1 MESLESRCVVF
12 LQVLFHSFSFSFIYN
27 FLFYYFVLFLLL
39 IFFFIIATFPVYH
52 LYIVKK
58 RPKLKSKNRH
68 PVEAYVEYMKT
79 INDFDDLVYPR
90 TLARHCLGLEP
101 SAYVLRA
108 IEIEEKKNECS
119 FWLVTALGSLS
130 SIIIIIFFYRGFFFA
145 KMTSKFNQLMYAQI
159 KAKKNEPLSSL
170 GKRVVRVVEK
180 GASVTPTTF
189 IL

>member
-12 LQVLFHSFSFSFIYN
+12 LQVLFHSFFFSFIYN
-27 FLFYYFVLFLLL
+27 FLFYYFILFLLL

-58 RPKLKSKNRH
+58 RPKLKSKYRH
-68 PVEAYVEYMKT
+68 LVEASVEYTKT

-90 TLARHCLGLEP
+90 TLAHHCLGLKP

-130 SIIIIIFFYRGFFFA
+130 SIIIII
-145 KMTSKFNQLMYAQI
+145 I
-159 KAKKNEPLSSL
+159 I
-170 GKRVVRVVEK
+170 
-180 GASVTPTTF
+180 F
-189 IL
+189 IGDSFLQR